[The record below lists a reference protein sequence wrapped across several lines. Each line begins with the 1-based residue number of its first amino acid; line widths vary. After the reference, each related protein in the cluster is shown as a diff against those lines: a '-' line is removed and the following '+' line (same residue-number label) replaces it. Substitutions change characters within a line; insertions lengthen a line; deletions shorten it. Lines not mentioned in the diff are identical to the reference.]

1 MFNVLI
7 VAVMAALVAFYSARA
22 PELDRLISHTQSRNL
37 AGDMAVYRQ
46 AVVAYFSIPGK
57 TGSSVAPEVLRDSN
71 LLPSW
76 SPLAQS
82 GDGGGIWANH
92 READGT
98 IFVYA
103 AGATPPE
110 MMADLLAL
118 SKNSMQ
124 VGQYH
129 DDCACFLPFLPGA
142 VNIGLPLNIIP
153 NGSPI
158 WIAHSN

>member
-46 AVVAYFSIPGK
+46 AVVQYFSISGS
-57 TGSSVAPEVLRDSN
+57 TASSVAPEVLKAAN
-71 LLPSW
+71 LLPGW

-82 GDGGGIWANH
+82 GDGGVWANH
-92 READGT
+92 RMADGT

-103 AGATPPE
+103 AGATPAE
-110 MMADLLAL
+110 MMADLLEL

-124 VGQYH
+124 VGRYD
-129 DDCACFLPFLPGA
+129 DDCACFKPFLSGP

>member
-46 AVVAYFSIPGK
+46 AVVQYFSIPGNG
-57 TGSSVAPEVLRDSN
+57 GSSVAPDVLKDAN
-71 LLPSW
+71 LLPTW
-76 SPLAQS
+76 SPLAES
-82 GDGGGIWANH
+82 GDGGIWANH
-92 READGT
+92 RMADGT

-103 AGATPPE
+103 ASATPVE

-124 VGQYH
+124 VGQYD
-129 DDCACFLPFLPGA
+129 DDCACFKPFIPGP
-142 VNIGLPLNIIP
+142 VNIGLPLNIIT
-153 NGSPI
+153 NGSPV